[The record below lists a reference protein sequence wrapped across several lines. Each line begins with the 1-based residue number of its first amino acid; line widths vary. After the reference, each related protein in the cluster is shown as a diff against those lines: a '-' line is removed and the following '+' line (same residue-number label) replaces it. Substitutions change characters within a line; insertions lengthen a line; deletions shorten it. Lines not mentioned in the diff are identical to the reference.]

1 MFSSLTLAILKVEL
15 LNSSKKMREDQSF
28 SNVLV
33 VMLVGAAFAAGA
45 IGFQPWRHQ
54 DSASVEVER
63 TAQRDSYDA
72 APISE

>member
-1 MFSSLTLAILKVEL
+1 MFSSLTLVILKVEL

-72 APISE
+72 APVSE

>member
-1 MFSSLTLAILKVEL
+1 VFSFLSLAILKLEL
-15 LNSSKKMREDQSF
+15 LNSFKKMREDQSF

-63 TAQRDSYDA
+63 TAQQNSYDA
-72 APISE
+72 APVSE

>member
-1 MFSSLTLAILKVEL
+1 
-15 LNSSKKMREDQSF
+15 MREDESF

-63 TAQRDSYDA
+63 TAQPDSYEA
-72 APISE
+72 ARVSE

>member
-54 DSASVEVER
+54 DSVSVEVER
-63 TAQRDSYDA
+63 TAQGDSYDT
-72 APISE
+72 APVSE

>member
-63 TAQRDSYDA
+63 TAQGDSYDA
-72 APISE
+72 APVSE

>member
-1 MFSSLTLAILKVEL
+1 VFSSLTLAILKVEL

-72 APISE
+72 APVSE